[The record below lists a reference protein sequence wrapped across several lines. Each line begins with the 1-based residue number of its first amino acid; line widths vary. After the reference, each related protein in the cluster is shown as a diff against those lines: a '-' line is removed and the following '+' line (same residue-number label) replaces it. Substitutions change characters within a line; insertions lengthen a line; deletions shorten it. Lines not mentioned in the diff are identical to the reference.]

1 METYS
6 NLTVEIK
13 NSIAQSLGSKLKDHL
28 SKLKEYSYFT
38 TSTEFIV
45 LDGEKIITK
54 SIKTGSFIQS
64 IPNYTTLKPS
74 VVKEDIE
81 LWGEASFIID
91 VSRLIMMYEGTERP
105 TIFPMK
111 YTSNDSN
118 VRGHNKKILDK
129 YCPKSELTLGKQGG
143 KIIDKMIP
151 NVGGINK
158 KDVYNK
164 VNHIL
169 KDVANPTDINSII
182 RAVNSGKLGPKKRF
196 IK

>member
-6 NLTVEIK
+6 DLTVEIK

-45 LDGEKIITK
+45 LDGDKIVTK

-74 VVKEDIE
+74 VTKEDIE
-81 LWGEASFIID
+81 LWGEVSFIID
-91 VSRLIMMYEGTERP
+91 NTRLVMMYEGTERP

-111 YTSNDSN
+111 YTPKDSN

-143 KIIDKMIP
+143 KIIDKMVP
-151 NVGGINK
+151 NGVNK
-158 KDVYNK
+158 NDVYNK

-169 KDVANPTDINSII
+169 KDVTNPTDISSII
-182 RAVNSGKLGPKKRF
+182 RAVSSGKLGGQKKRF